1 MEKHQPPKKG
11 NTWKG
16 LKRSISYV
24 EISFIV
30 HVTEDLQKVLK
41 AVRNLL
47 PGSYSNN
54 VSFKKENLWGHH
66 KNLIILGKT
75 TIRKKNIV
83 YAFIENLYKKLNI
96 NDKDELSKDFNQR
109 LDDKKKF
116 FLRLDKQRAYL
127 GKIKLSNIDPILIK
141 IKLNFF
147 PNNFK
152 EIINPNK

>member
-1 MEKHQPPKKG
+1 MENHRLYKKR
-11 NTWKG
+11 NTWSG
-16 LKRSISYV
+16 LKRSILYV

-47 PGSYSNN
+47 PSPYCNN
-54 VSFKKENLWGHH
+54 VSFKKEKLWGHY
-66 KNLIILGKT
+66 KNLIILVKT
-75 TIRKKNIV
+75 TIRKKKMV
-83 YAFIENLYKKLNI
+83 YALIENLDKKLEI
-96 NDKDELSKDFNQR
+96 SDKDELSNGFNQR
-109 LDDKKKF
+109 LDDKKTF
-116 FLRLDKQRAYL
+116 FLRLDKQKAFL

-141 IKLNFF
+141 IKLNFS

>member
-1 MEKHQPPKKG
+1 MKKHQPQKKG
-11 NTWKG
+11 NTGKG

-47 PGSYSNN
+47 PVPYSNN
-54 VSFKKENLWGHH
+54 VSFKKKNLWGHH
-66 KNLIILGKT
+66 KNLIILVKT
-75 TIRKKNIV
+75 TIRKKNVV
-83 YAFIENLYKKLNI
+83 YALIENLYKKLNI

-109 LDDKKKF
+109 LDNKKKF

-127 GKIKLSNIDPILIK
+127 GKIELNNIDPILIK

-152 EIINPNK
+152 EIIKS

>member
-1 MEKHQPPKKG
+1 MEKHQPQKKG

-30 HVTEDLQKVLK
+30 HVTENLQKVLK
-41 AVRNLL
+41 TVRNLL
-47 PGSYSNN
+47 PIPYSNN
-54 VSFKKENLWGHH
+54 VSFKKENLLGHH
-66 KNLIILGKT
+66 KNLIILVKT

-83 YAFIENLYKKLNI
+83 YALIENLYKKLNI

-109 LDDKKKF
+109 LDDKKTF
-116 FLRLDKQRAYL
+116 FLRLDKQKAYL